1 MAERLNTF
9 NKLLFIVF
17 FFMASLTSQ
26 LLRPLC
32 LNFYIV
38 DVVSRFKL
46 KAWCKLIYIMNWD
59 QDMIIL
65 A

>member
-1 MAERLNTF
+1 MAF
-9 NKLLFIVF
+9 
-17 FFMASLTSQ
+17 LTSQ
-26 LLRPLC
+26 LLGPLC